1 MPDFVANGARLRYE
15 MFGNSGPRIVLL
27 NGIAM
32 TIGHWKPMIEAL
44 GGKYRVLC
52 HDLRGQTLSD
62 KPSGDYSFEQHAAD
76 LAALLD
82 GLGISKAHIVGTSY
96 GSEVAMAFAIAYPE
110 RCESLSVIDGVS
122 ELDPLLR
129 AAAESWMAAA
139 LCDPRVYYRT
149 LTPWTYSADYIGKNH
164 DALVA
169 REDSV
174 AKLPREW
181 FEAFARLCRAF
192 LDIDLTGKLNR
203 ITCRALVLVGQR
215 DILKHVGFASIIAS
229 NIEGARM
236 KVLAGAGH
244 AVVVEQPETVA
255 REIDA
260 FISGVES

>member
-1 MPDFVANGARLRYE
+1 MPDFVVNGVRLRYE
-15 MFGNSGPRIVLL
+15 MFGERGPQIILL

-62 KPSGDYSFEQHAAD
+62 KPSGDYSLDQHAAD
-76 LAALLD
+76 LAGLMD
-82 GLGISKAHIVGTSY
+82 SLGITKAHIVGTSY

-110 RCESLSVIDGVS
+110 RCESLAVIDGVS

-129 AAAESWMAAA
+129 AAVESWMAAA

-149 LTPWTYSADYIGKNH
+149 LMPWTYSAEYIGKNH

-169 REDSV
+169 REESV

-181 FEAFARLCRAF
+181 FEAFARLCESF
-192 LDIDLTGKLNR
+192 LRIDLTGMLCR
-203 ITCRALVLVGQR
+203 IPCPTFVLVGQR
-215 DILKHVGFASIIAS
+215 DILKHEGFASIIAAT
-229 NIEGARM
+229 IKGARM
-236 KVLAGAGH
+236 KVLPGAGH
-244 AVVVEQPETVA
+244 AAVIEQPETVA

-260 FISGVES
+260 FITGVES